1 MAEHLATVCRA
12 MYDKRVLELRSELE
26 ETRSRVKELEAR
38 VKPVPQGDPA
48 TTAMQLWR
56 FFYASFVDT
65 DNTLGWYMPFIIDHN
80 EFDTK
85 EITAFVNG
93 FATFSPWSIS
103 LQEFLENLEPEFI
116 HTCTESFR
124 RQRGSI

>member
-1 MAEHLATVCRA
+1 MAEYLATVCRT

-26 ETRSRVKELEAR
+26 VARRHVAELEAR
-38 VKPVPQGDPA
+38 VIPRPQGDPA
-48 TTAMQLWR
+48 IAAMRLWTQ
-56 FFYASFVDT
+56 FYASFEDT
-65 DNTLGWYMPFIIDHN
+65 ENTLGWYMPFQIDDDD
-80 EFDTK
+80 FDTK

-103 LQEFLENLEPEFI
+103 LQEFLEHIEPEFI

>member
-1 MAEHLATVCRA
+1 MAEHLAIVCRA
-12 MYDKRVLELRSELE
+12 MYDKRLLELRSELE
-26 ETRSRVKELEAR
+26 ESRMRVKELEKR

-48 TTAMQLWR
+48 ITAMRLWTE
-56 FFYASFVDT
+56 FYAGFSDT
-65 DNTLGWYMPFIIDHN
+65 ENTLGWYMPFFIDHD

-103 LQEFLENLEPEFI
+103 LQEFLENIEPEFL
-116 HTCTESFR
+116 HACTESFR